1 MFVRTS
7 PDVARVR
14 RVLPELELGPLTL
27 QTFGISFALAFL
39 ASGALAARRLK
50 ELGKPLDWAYEAVF
64 AAMVGGLVG
73 SRIDYLIQNYDKVSD
88 DLLGGIFSGSGL
100 VWFGGLVGG
109 AVGVVLWARWRG
121 FLEWRMVDAMTPG
134 LAVGYAVG
142 RVGCQL
148 SGDGDYGEATD
159 LPWGMA
165 YPEGTVPTTEEVH
178 PTPVFETVAM
188 GLVALVL
195 WNLRDR
201 FRPGVL
207 FAIYLVLA
215 GSERL
220 LIELIRRND
229 AVFAGLTP
237 AQLFSVAMIAGGAAL
252 LMQLRGSPSQPR
264 PA

>member
-1 MFVRTS
+1 
-7 PDVARVR
+7 VR
-14 RVLPELELGPLTL
+14 RVLPELDLGPVTL
-27 QTFGISFALAFL
+27 QTFGICFAFGFL
-39 ASGALAARRLK
+39 ASGALVTRRLK
-50 ELGKPLDWAYEAVF
+50 ELGEPPDWAYEIIF
-64 AAMVGGLVG
+64 SAMVGGLVG

-88 DLLGGIFSGSGL
+88 DLLGSLFSGSGL
-100 VWFGGLVGG
+100 VWFGGVVGG

-121 FLEWRMVDAMTPG
+121 FLEARMFDTMAPG
-134 LAVGYAVG
+134 LALGYAIG

-165 YPEGTVPTTEEVH
+165 YPEGTVSTTEEVH

-195 WNLRDR
+195 WNMRDN

-215 GSERL
+215 GIERL

-237 AQLFSVAMIAGGAAL
+237 AQLISVAMIAGGAAL
-252 LMQLRGSPSQPR
+252 FTRLRGERAQAR
-264 PA
+264 PV

>member
-1 MFVRTS
+1 
-7 PDVARVR
+7 
-14 RVLPELELGPLTL
+14 
-27 QTFGISFALAFL
+27 
-39 ASGALAARRLK
+39 
-50 ELGKPLDWAYEAVF
+50 
-64 AAMVGGLVG
+64 MVGGLVG

-88 DLLGGIFSGSGL
+88 DLLGSLFSGSGL
-100 VWFGGLVGG
+100 VWFGGVVGG

-121 FLEWRMVDAMTPG
+121 FLEARMFDTMAPG
-134 LAVGYAVG
+134 LALGYAIG

-165 YPEGTVPTTEEVH
+165 YPEGTVSTTEEVH

-195 WNLRDR
+195 WNMRDN

-215 GSERL
+215 GVERL

-237 AQLFSVAMIAGGAAL
+237 AQLISVAMIAGGAAL
-252 LMQLRGSPSQPR
+252 FTRLRGGPSQAH